1 VKVFLIPGSV
11 KSFFS
16 SYICHEELKKGR
28 DPMLQCWEG
37 SEVAVLSEG
46 VDDTWY
52 CEELLVFK
60 EVS

>member
-1 VKVFLIPGSV
+1 
-11 KSFFS
+11 
-16 SYICHEELKKGR
+16 
-28 DPMLQCWEG
+28 MLQCWER
-37 SEVAVLSEG
+37 SEVAVLSGG

>member
-1 VKVFLIPGSV
+1 MLQSRDVAYCKSWRSTVVEQEKV
-11 KSFFS
+11 
-16 SYICHEELKKGR
+16 
-28 DPMLQCWEG
+28 PMLQCWER
-37 SEVAVLSEG
+37 SEVAVLSGG

>member
-1 VKVFLIPGSV
+1 M
-11 KSFFS
+11 KSCAKEGTLS
-16 SYICHEELKKGR
+16 CS
-28 DPMLQCWEG
+28 LQCWEG

-52 CEELLVFK
+52 CEELIVFK